1 MKVNM
6 KTIMPQSENFEAKG
20 ASWNQTSQI
29 QNVLRSQTPTFDKGI
44 H

>member
-6 KTIMPQSENFEAKG
+6 KTITPQSVNFEAKG
-20 ASWNQTSQI
+20 AGLNQTSQI
-29 QNVLRSQTPTFDKGI
+29 GNVLRSQTPTFDKGI